1 MIGLSVYE
9 ITSVLLVLAL
19 VFWLLWVL
27 FGISTYEPEEN
38 KSNGFIDEELEQ
50 QVVKA
55 VLQAYLDGVEYGLS
69 MSKGSENTPAE
80 ITNNDKKEKDGE

>member
-38 KSNGFIDEELEQ
+38 KNNAFVDEELEQ

-69 MSKGSENTPAE
+69 MSKVNENKHLETA
-80 ITNNDKKEKDGE
+80 NNDEKERDGE

>member
-38 KSNGFIDEELEQ
+38 KNNAFVDEELEQ

-69 MSKGSENTPAE
+69 MSKANENKPLE
-80 ITNNDKKEKDGE
+80 IDNNEKKDGE